1 VNPALIGYL
10 RCPACGGEIA
20 PALCALSCTQCGR
33 AFPLDNGIPVLLNQD
48 SDVMRANIAALD
60 AEMAW
65 YPLVLMAIALL
76 ARVWLPAE
84 RQRLIGRIELC
95 TGGMVLDHCTARGRN
110 FPAIA
115 SAIGPS
121 GKLVAMDLSRA
132 MAQEAQRFARCK
144 KLTVDIHQADALNL
158 PYADA
163 CFDAV
168 VHYGAINQFEDRQ
181 RRVID
186 EMVRVTK
193 SGGTIAILD
202 EGIEPGKETT
212 WWAKLLIRR
221 NGLFASHPPLE
232 LLPDGVE
239 PHVEWVLHGLFY
251 QIVFRK
257 PLS

>member
-1 VNPALIGYL
+1 VNLAAIGYL
-10 RCPACGGEIA
+10 RCPACGGQIDPA
-20 PALCALSCTQCGR
+20 PGALSCRRCRR
-33 AFPLDNGIPVLLNQD
+33 AFALDNGIPVLLDQD
-48 SDVMRANIAALD
+48 TAVMWANIAALD

-65 YPLVLMAIALL
+65 YPLVLTVIALL

-84 RQRLIGRIELC
+84 RRRLIGRIGLC
-95 TGGMVLDHCTARGRN
+95 PGGMVLDHCTARGRN
-110 FPAIA
+110 LPAIA
-115 SAIGPS
+115 SAIGSS

-132 MAQEAQRFARCK
+132 MVQETRRFARRK
-144 KLTVDIHQADALNL
+144 NMTVDIHQADALNL

-181 RRVID
+181 RQVID

-202 EGIEPGKETT
+202 EGIKPGKKTT

-221 NGLFASHPPLE
+221 NGLFASQPPLE
-232 LLPDGVE
+232 LLPKGVE
-239 PHVEWVLHGLFY
+239 PHVEWVLRGLFY

-257 PLS
+257 PSH

>member
-1 VNPALIGYL
+1 MNLAPIGYVW
-10 RCPACGGEIA
+10 CPACSGEVA
-20 PALCALSCTQCGR
+20 PAPCALCCIQCR
-33 AFPLDNGIPVLLNQD
+33 RSFPVDNGIPVLLDQD
-48 SDVMRANIAALD
+48 TAVMWANIAALD

-65 YPLVLMAIALL
+65 YPLMLTAIALL

-84 RQRLIGRIELC
+84 RRRLISCIGLC
-95 TGGMVLDHCTARGRN
+95 PGGMVLDHCTARGRN
-110 FPAIA
+110 LPAIA
-115 SAIGPS
+115 SAIGSS

-132 MAQEAQRFARCK
+132 MVQETRRFARRK
-144 KLTVDIHQADALNL
+144 NMTVDIHQADALNL
-158 PYADA
+158 PYAGA

-181 RRVID
+181 RQVID

-232 LLPDGVE
+232 LLPKGVE
-239 PHVEWVLHGLFY
+239 PHVEWVLRGLFF

-257 PLS
+257 PSN